1 MARPPHIDGEDA
13 FDGILDT
20 LARAAE
26 EAERLTLGQIL
37 AAIGT
42 RGFGPLMVILA
53 MFLILPVGLVPGM
66 PGAVA
71 VVLALIAV
79 EILTGGRA
87 LHPPRRLREL
97 TLRSALVLGFVRRVR
112 PWARRVHRLLHPR
125 LTPLAASRAGLA
137 AVAVT
142 ILAIAAVIFVV
153 GVIPGL
159 PFLLSFP
166 VLLFGLGLT
175 ARDGLAVALGYA
187 MILPPLGLALHLF

>member
-1 MARPPHIDGEDA
+1 MARPPQMNGGDA

-26 EAERLTLGQIL
+26 AEDRLTLGQIL

-42 RGFGPLMVILA
+42 RGFGPLLVILA
-53 MFLILPVGLVPGM
+53 LFLILPVGLVPGM

-87 LHPPRRLREL
+87 LHLPRRLRGR

-112 PWARRVHRLLHPR
+112 PWTRWLHRLLHPR
-125 LTPLAASRAGLA
+125 LVPLAASRAGLA

-142 ILAIAAVIFVV
+142 ILGVAAVIFVA

-159 PFLLSFP
+159 PFLLAFP

-175 ARDGLAVALGYA
+175 AHDGLAVALGYA
-187 MILPPLGLALHLF
+187 LILPLVGIALHLF